1 MRKRRPITPPVA
13 EAKSD
18 AVLAAPAALAV
29 PAAPAAPAALAA
41 RAVALELLGEVLE
54 KRRAFAELLEGDRRF
69 AALEPR
75 DRAFVH
81 LMVATTL
88 RRLGQIDAL
97 IAHCLA
103 RPLPA
108 KAATARHLL
117 RLGAAQLLFLKVPP
131 HAAVGE
137 TVALAERVQ
146 WGGFKGL
153 INAVLRRLAEEGEDL
168 IADQDAARLTTPEW
182 LWQSWTRAYGEEV
195 TRAIAEAYLEEPPLD
210 LTVKGNP
217 QGWAAEL
224 EAEILPTGSLR
235 RRAGG
240 EVRTLSGYAE
250 GGWWVQDA
258 AAALPA
264 RLLGEVAGKRVIDLC
279 AAPGGK
285 TAQLVLAGA
294 AVTALDRSAH
304 RLRRLKENLA
314 RLRLSAELVAADIEL
329 WRPAETADA
338 VLLDAPCTA
347 TGAMRRHPD
356 VRHLKTSADVTRMAG
371 EQDRLLRAALA
382 MVRPGGLL
390 VYAVCSLEVEEG
402 PARIA
407 GLLAAGAPVKRRAIA
422 ASELNGL
429 AELIDA
435 EGDLR
440 TLPCHLAERGGLDG
454 FYACRLERL

>member
-1 MRKRRPITPPVA
+1 
-13 EAKSD
+13 
-18 AVLAAPAALAV
+18 V
-29 PAAPAAPAALAA
+29 PAAPAAPDVLAMPVAPAVLAAPAA
-41 RAVALELLGEVLE
+41 RAVALELLGEVLD
-54 KRRAFAELLEGDRRF
+54 KRRAFAELLDGHRRF
-69 AALEPR
+69 AGLEAR

-97 IAHCLA
+97 IAYCLA

-108 KAATARHLL
+108 KAATARNLL
-117 RLGAAQLLFLKVPP
+117 RLGAVQLLFLKVPP

-137 TVALAERVQ
+137 TVELAERVQ

-153 INAVLRRLAEEGEDL
+153 INAVLRRLAEEGEAL
-168 IADQDAARLTTPEW
+168 VAAQDAPWLTTPEW
-182 LWQSWTRAYGEEV
+182 LWQSWSSAYGEPAA
-195 TRAIAEAYLEEPPLD
+195 RGIAAAYLEEPPLD

-224 EAEILPTGSLR
+224 GAEILPTGSLR

-240 EVRTLSGYAE
+240 EIRALSGFAE

-258 AAALPA
+258 AAAIPA
-264 RLLGEVAGKRVIDLC
+264 RLLGDVAGKRVIDLC

-285 TAQLVLAGA
+285 TAQLALAGA

-304 RLRRLKENLA
+304 RLRRLAENLA
-314 RLRLSAELVAADIEL
+314 RLRLAAELVAADIEL
-329 WRPAETADA
+329 WRPAEPADA

-347 TGAMRRHPD
+347 TGAIRRHPD
-356 VRHLKTSADVTRMAG
+356 VRHLKTPADVARMAG
-371 EQDRLLRAALA
+371 EQDRLLKAALA

-407 GLLAAGAPVKRRAIA
+407 ALMASGAPLKRRPLAS
-422 ASELNGL
+422 SELGGL
-429 AELIDA
+429 AELINA

>member
-1 MRKRRPITPPVA
+1 MRKRRTTPPPPA
-13 EAKSD
+13 EAKLD
-18 AVLAAPAALAV
+18 EVLAAPAV
-29 PAAPAAPAALAA
+29 PVAPAGAASTAT
-41 RAVALELLGEVLE
+41 RAVALELLGEVLD
-54 KRRAFAELLEGDRRF
+54 KRRAFAEVLEGDRRF

-137 TVALAERVQ
+137 TVELAERVQ

-153 INAVLRRLAEEGEDL
+153 INAVLRRLGEEGEAL
-168 IADQDAARLTTPEW
+168 IAGQDAARLTTPEW
-182 LWQSWTRAYGEEV
+182 LWQSWTRAYGIAA

-210 LTVKGNP
+210 FTVKGNP

-240 EVRTLSGYAE
+240 EVRALSGFAE

-285 TAQLVLAGA
+285 TAQLALAGA

-304 RLRRLKENLA
+304 RLRRLKENLV

-329 WRPAETADA
+329 WRPAEAADA

-356 VRHLKTSADVTRMAG
+356 VRHLKTPADVTRMAG
-371 EQDRLLRAALA
+371 EQDRLLKAALA

-390 VYAVCSLEVEEG
+390 VYAVCSLELEEG

-407 GLLAAGAPVKRRAIA
+407 SLLAAGAPLKRCAIA

-429 AELIDA
+429 AELISA